1 MAAYAPI
8 ASTSREPASDSDEDD
23 LAMAL
28 PPRRGDAAG
37 AGTSRSS
44 ADGPRASH
52 DEDETDDVETALLSN
67 GSSRPPARPRAPS
80 FSRFSFDGF
89 GHSLMAIPISEEKRA
104 SGEERSL
111 TLWGGI
117 ALVIG
122 VQVGSGIFSSPG
134 VIINDTNSVGAA
146 LLVWA
151 GSGFLAWTGA
161 SSFAELGAAIPLDGG
176 ASCRA

>member
-1 MAAYAPI
+1 MAAYAPV
-8 ASTSREPASDSDEDD
+8 ATSHEPTSDDEDD
-23 LAMAL
+23 LAMAV
-28 PPRRGDAAG
+28 PERRDDA
-37 AGTSRSS
+37 SS
-44 ADGPRASH
+44 LAELAARPSH
-52 DEDETDDVETALLSN
+52 DDDEDDVEAALLSN
-67 GSSRPPARPRAPS
+67 GSSRPPARPRAQS

-89 GHSLMAIPISEEKRA
+89 GHSLMPIPISEEKRA

-146 LLVWA
+146 MLVWA

-176 ASCRA
+176 AWRERQAL